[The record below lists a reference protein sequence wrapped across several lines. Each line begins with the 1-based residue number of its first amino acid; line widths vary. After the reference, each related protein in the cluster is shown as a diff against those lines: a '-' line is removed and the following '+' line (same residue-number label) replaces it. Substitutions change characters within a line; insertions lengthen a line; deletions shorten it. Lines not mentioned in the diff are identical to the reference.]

1 MTPAQWNEYQRQAEV
16 IEKAAEQK
24 KEVILRTKKNAKTAM
39 QLLFDELNNYP
50 EIKEITKNF
59 YWDYF
64 FGMEK
69 IQIKNARA
77 DGLEY
82 AFGKSEF
89 NTHSQYFNETYIDNN
104 KTSEL

>member
-50 EIKEITKNF
+50 EIKEIT
-59 YWDYF
+59 
-64 FGMEK
+64 
-69 IQIKNARA
+69 
-77 DGLEY
+77 
-82 AFGKSEF
+82 
-89 NTHSQYFNETYIDNN
+89 
-104 KTSEL
+104 

>member
-1 MTPAQWNEYQRQAEV
+1 MTPAQFNELQRQAEV

-24 KEVILRTKKNAKTAM
+24 KEVIIRTKKNAKTAM

-50 EIKEITKNF
+50 EIKELTKNF

-64 FGMEK
+64 FEMEK
-69 IQIKNARA
+69 TQIKSARA

-89 NTHSQYFNETYIDNN
+89 ASHNQYFNETYTDNT
-104 KTSEL
+104 KK